1 MARGRLQVEVFTAE
15 NALPLPNSKIEIYNT
30 DGSLM
35 EIAGTDSSGK
45 TAEVSLDAPDLQYSE
60 IPGETRPY
68 SEYNLK
74 IINDSYPTIEVKNVQ
89 ILPNQTA
96 LQPVDMSFLIDQLN
110 QREIVVE
117 DNVLY
122 GNYPPK
128 IPEAPLKDVSSDSGF
143 VVLDKPVIPEF
154 VVVHTAAPSTPATDY
169 WIPFTS
175 YIKNVACSEI
185 YSTWPKE
192 TIKANVIAIISFT
205 LNRVYTEWYRSQG
218 KYFTITS
225 TTAYDQYFK
234 YGRTIY
240 KEISQIVDQYFSTYL
255 TKTGA
260 RQPILTQYCNGTT
273 TTCPNAMSQWGS
285 KYLGDKGY
293 TAIEILKNYYGS
305 GVYYVTAEKVSG
317 VPMSWPGRELQQ
329 GSRGNDVRTIQ
340 KQLTAINKNFP
351 AIPKL
356 TADGI
361 YGPGTR
367 TAVEKFQRTF
377 NLSPTGRVDYATW
390 YKISQV
396 YVAVEKLGPQ

>member
-1 MARGRLQVEVFTAE
+1 MAKGRLQVEVYTAE
-15 NALPLPNSKIEIYNT
+15 NALPLPNTKVEIFST
-30 DGSLM
+30 DGTLL
-35 EIAGTDSSGK
+35 EVAGTDESGK
-45 TAEVSLDAPDLQYSE
+45 TAELSLNAPEQTFSE
-60 IPGETRPY
+60 IPTETRPY
-68 SEYNLK
+68 SEYN
-74 IINDSYPTIEVKNVQ
+74 IIVSNDSYPTIEIKNVQ
-89 ILPNQTA
+89 ILPNVTA
-96 LQPVDMSFLIDQLN
+96 LQPVDMSFFVDQLD
-110 QREIVVE
+110 QREIVIE

-122 GNYPPK
+122 GDYPAK
-128 IPEAPLKDVSSDSGF
+128 IPEDSVKDISTDSGF

-154 VVVHTAAPSTPATDY
+154 VVVHTAAPSVAATDY

-192 TIKANVIAIISFT
+192 TIRANVLAIISFT

-240 KEISQIVDQYFSTYL
+240 KEISQIVDELFSTYI
-255 TKTGA
+255 TRSGI
-260 RQPILTQYCNGTT
+260 RQPILTQYCDGKN

-305 GVYYVTAEKVSG
+305 GVYLVTAEKVTG
-317 VPMSWPGRELQQ
+317 VPVSWPGRTLQQ
-329 GSRGNDVRTIQ
+329 GSRGSDVKTIQ
-340 KQLTAINKNFP
+340 QQLTTIHKNYP
-351 AIPKL
+351 AIPSL
-356 TADGI
+356 VADGI

-367 TAVEKFQRTF
+367 KAVEIFQTTF
-377 NLSPTGRVDYATW
+377 NLSPTGTVTYSTW
-390 YKISQV
+390 YKISQI

>member
-15 NALPLPNSKIEIYNT
+15 NAEPLPNSKIEIFNT
-30 DGSLM
+30 DGSLI
-35 EIAGTDSSGK
+35 EVVGTDESGK
-45 TAEVSLDAPDLQYSE
+45 TAEVSLNAPEVGFSE
-60 IPGETRPY
+60 VPSETRPY
-68 SEYNLK
+68 SEYNIK
-74 IINDSYPTIEVKNVQ
+74 ITNDSFPTIEIKNVQ

-96 LQPVDMSFLIDQLN
+96 LQPVDMSFLLDQLN

-117 DNVLY
+117 DTVLY
-122 GNYPPK
+122 GNYPAK
-128 IPEAPLKDVSSDSGF
+128 IPEDSIKDISSDTGF
-143 VVLDKPVIPEF
+143 VVLEKPVIPEF
-154 VVVHTAAPSTPATDY
+154 VVVHTGVPSVAATDY

-225 TTAYDQYFK
+225 TTTYDQYFK

-240 KEISQIVDQYFSTYL
+240 KEISQIVDELFSSYL
-255 TKTGA
+255 TKSGT
-260 RQPILTQYCNGTT
+260 RQPILTQYCDGVN

-293 TAIEILKNYYGS
+293 TAVEILKNYYGS
-305 GVYYVTAEKVSG
+305 GVYLITAEKVNG
-317 VPMSWPGRELQQ
+317 VPVSWPGRELQQ
-329 GSRGNDVRTIQ
+329 GSRGSDVKTIQ
-340 KQLTAINKNFP
+340 QQLTIIHKNYP
-351 AIPKL
+351 AIPSL
-356 TADGI
+356 VADGI

-367 TAVEKFQRTF
+367 RAVEIFQTTF
-377 NLSPTGRVDYATW
+377 NLPPTGRVNYATW
-390 YKISQV
+390 YKISQI
-396 YVAVEKLGPQ
+396 YVAVEKLGPR